1 MTDKITELKKEQE
14 EKLQEYKEKWL
25 SIGLSTQKINREKAG
40 AAIDLVYSC
49 AGLEPPKIK
58 IWLRSPYEGVIGVW
72 WLRQVLKTLRG
83 KALDQARAK
92 ITAKVGEQAGD
103 MIGEHVRAGILAK
116 SRNQINLRI
125 SSRVEAQIKEQ
136 IGEPIKDQVKDRI
149 WNHVLNQIK
158 DQVKP
163 QIEDTIWTQV
173 WIQVWTQVWTQVWA
187 EKASAGIQLGTQI
200 RNEIL
205 AQVREQVKS
214 QIEDILSFESH
225 CDGLH
230 EANLLAPY
238 DFMSMELGV
247 DVKKLS
253 GLIAAAEHCGW
264 FWPLDGA
271 VIITE
276 KPTELCYDDKNRLH
290 NEKDMTIKYNDGWGI
305 WLWYGMRV
313 EDWIITNPER
323 LTLDN
328 ILDEKNAGVR
338 RVMRERFGFQ
348 DFFMVM
354 IKEGK
359 TKKIGRRKDNSGMPM
374 TLYRYDEKE
383 APVYFVHVLN
393 GEKEP
398 DGTRREFLINCKNV
412 YDDPWD
418 SMTATYPK
426 MMKEL
431 KDNPRKFEIIKN
443 SIRG

>member
-247 DVKKLS
+247 NVKKLS

>member
-158 DQVKP
+158 DQIKP
-163 QIEDTIWTQV
+163 QIEKPIWTQV

-187 EKASAGIQLGTQI
+187 EKASAGIQL
-200 RNEIL
+200 
-205 AQVREQVKS
+205 
-214 QIEDILSFESH
+214 
-225 CDGLH
+225 
-230 EANLLAPY
+230 
-238 DFMSMELGV
+238 
-247 DVKKLS
+247 
-253 GLIAAAEHCGW
+253 
-264 FWPLDGA
+264 
-271 VIITE
+271 
-276 KPTELCYDDKNRLH
+276 
-290 NEKDMTIKYNDGWGI
+290 
-305 WLWYGMRV
+305 
-313 EDWIITNPER
+313 
-323 LTLDN
+323 
-328 ILDEKNAGVR
+328 
-338 RVMRERFGFQ
+338 
-348 DFFMVM
+348 
-354 IKEGK
+354 
-359 TKKIGRRKDNSGMPM
+359 
-374 TLYRYDEKE
+374 
-383 APVYFVHVLN
+383 
-393 GEKEP
+393 
-398 DGTRREFLINCKNV
+398 
-412 YDDPWD
+412 
-418 SMTATYPK
+418 
-426 MMKEL
+426 
-431 KDNPRKFEIIKN
+431 
-443 SIRG
+443 